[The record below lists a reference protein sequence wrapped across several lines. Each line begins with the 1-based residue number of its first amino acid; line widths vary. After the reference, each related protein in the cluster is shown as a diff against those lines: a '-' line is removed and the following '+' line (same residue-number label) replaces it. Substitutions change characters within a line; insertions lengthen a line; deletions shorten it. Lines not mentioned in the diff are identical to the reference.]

1 MVLYSYTNLTGETI
15 MNQKKYFDLLAKEFG
30 NSGEIIT
37 ELINLEA
44 ILNLPKGTELY
55 LSDIHGEYPAF
66 DHILRTG
73 AGNLRGKI
81 SECFGESMSELEK
94 DKFSLLVAYPKE
106 ILKDS
111 SFYPEKNHAWYEKT
125 ILQLIQLLTHAAS
138 KYTRSKVRKALPKN
152 YTYIVE
158 ELLYTDISLNEKEI
172 YYQEILSRLIDLGE
186 APSFIIDVSTSIQ
199 QLVVDHLH
207 VVGDIFD
214 RGPNADKIMDR
225 LMSYH
230 SLDIQWGNH
239 DILWLGAYAGSKACL
254 MTLLR
259 IAARYNY
266 LYELESAYSLNLRPL
281 FLFAE
286 DTYQEN
292 SGFAPKA
299 RKNAENF
306 QPESD
311 ERLEKVHQ
319 ALTMIQFK
327 LEGQI
332 MKRRPEFQ
340 MDDRLLLD
348 KIHFDTNQIQL
359 NGRIYPLIHSC
370 FQTVDTE
377 NPYQLSD
384 EENYVVDSL
393 MHSFQHSEKLQR
405 HMKFLLAKGSMYLVY
420 NNHLLY
426 HGCMP
431 LNEDGRFLEMEIEG
445 IFYFGK
451 SLLEQ
456 FEKKLRE
463 SSLNPSIHDDLA
475 TDLIWYSWIGK
486 ASPLFG
492 RSAMTTFERYF
503 IEDKTT
509 HKEYNNSYYQLRNTE
524 KTCRMILTHFG
535 LENEQSKIINGHTP
549 VKVAKGESPIK
560 ASGKL
565 FVIDGGLSKAYQN
578 TTGIAGYSLLNNSF
592 GFQIVTHQPFHSI
605 PKLLEEKRDRTYLKK
620 VIDEKVKRTLIKETT
635 IGASIREQCQVLIE
649 LLNYLKKK
657 NR

>member
-1 MVLYSYTNLTGETI
+1 MD
-15 MNQKKYFDLLAKEFG
+15 QKRYFDLLAKEFE

-73 AGNLRGKI
+73 AGNLREKI
-81 SECFGESMSELEK
+81 SECFGDQLSETEK
-94 DKFSLLVAYPKE
+94 DKFSLLVAYPRE

-111 SFYPEKNHAWYEKT
+111 SFFSEKTHRWFEKT
-125 ILQLIQLLTHAAS
+125 ILQLIQLLTYAAS

-158 ELLYTDISLNEKEI
+158 ELLYTDISLNEKEV
-172 YYQEILSRLIDLGE
+172 YYQEILTRLIELGE
-186 APSFIIDVSTSIQ
+186 APSFIIEVSTSIQ
-199 QLVVDHLH
+199 QLVLDHLH

-214 RGPNADKIMDR
+214 RGPNADKIMTR
-225 LMSYH
+225 LMTYH

-239 DILWLGAYAGSKACL
+239 DILWLGAYAGSEACL
-254 MTLLR
+254 LTLLR

-292 SGFAPKA
+292 DGFSPKE
-299 RKNAENF
+299 RKGGKPF

-319 ALTMIQFK
+319 ALAIIQFK

-332 MKRRPEFQ
+332 ILRRPSFQ
-340 MDDRLLLD
+340 MEDRLFLD
-348 KIHFDTNQIQL
+348 KIDLKTNQLQV
-359 NGRIYPLIHSC
+359 GEQTYPLNHSC
-370 FQTVDTE
+370 FQTLSKE
-377 NPYQLSD
+377 QPYKLSD
-384 EENYVVDSL
+384 EEQYVVKSL

-405 HMKFLLAKGSMYLVY
+405 HMRFLLAKGSMYLVY
-420 NNHLLY
+420 NNHLLF
-426 HGCMP
+426 HGCIP
-431 LNEDGRFLEMEIEG
+431 LNEEGRFMELNIDG
-445 IFYFGK
+445 VFYFGK

-456 FEKKLRE
+456 FEKRIRQSCLQ
-463 SSLNPSIHDDLA
+463 PTVHDDLA
-475 TDLIWYSWIGK
+475 TDLIWYSWVGK

-503 IEDKTT
+503 IDDKQT
-509 HKEYNNSYYQLRNTE
+509 HKEHNNPYYRLRNTE
-524 KTCRMILTHFG
+524 KTCQMILTHFG
-535 LENEQSKIINGHTP
+535 LEHEQSKIINGHTP
-549 VKVAKGESPIK
+549 VKVTKGESPIK

-565 FVIDGGLSKAYQN
+565 FVIDGGLSKAYQE
-578 TTGIAGYSLLNNSF
+578 TTGIAGYSLLNNSY

-605 PKLLEEKRDRTYLKK
+605 PKLLDEQRDPTYLKK
-620 VIDEKVKRTLIKETT
+620 VIDTQVKRTLIKETT
-635 IGASIREQCQVLIE
+635 IGASIQEQCQVLTE
-649 LLNYLKKK
+649 LLAYLKEK

>member
-1 MVLYSYTNLTGETI
+1 MT
-15 MNQKKYFDLLAKEFG
+15 QKKYFDLLAKEFE

-81 SECFGESMSELEK
+81 SECFGDTLSETEK
-94 DKFSLLVAYPKE
+94 DAFSLLVAYPKE
-106 ILKDS
+106 ILKDPN
-111 SFYPEKNHAWYEKT
+111 FFPEKNHQWYEKT
-125 ILQLIQLLTHAAS
+125 ILKLIRLLTYAAS

-158 ELLYTDISLNEKEI
+158 ELLYTDISLNEKET
-172 YYQEILSRLIDLGE
+172 YYQEILTRLIELGE
-186 APSFIIDVSTSIQ
+186 APAFIVEVSTSIQ
-199 QLVVDHLH
+199 RLVLDHLH
-207 VVGDIFD
+207 IVGDLFD

-239 DILWLGAYAGSKACL
+239 DILWLGAHAGSEACL
-254 MTLLR
+254 LTLLR

-286 DTYQEN
+286 DTYQKN
-292 SGFAPKA
+292 AGFAPKA
-299 RKNAENF
+299 RKEGKAF

-319 ALTMIQFK
+319 ALTILQFK

-332 MKRRPEFQ
+332 IQRRPEFQ
-340 MDDRLLLD
+340 MADRLLLD
-348 KIHFDTNQIQL
+348 KIDLETNQLQL
-359 NGRIYPLIHSC
+359 TDQSHPLIHAC
-370 FQTVDTE
+370 FQTVSADQ
-377 NPYQLSD
+377 PYQLS
-384 EENYVVDSL
+384 EEEKYVVQSL

-426 HGCMP
+426 HGCIP
-431 LNEDGRFLEMEIEG
+431 LNEDGRFMELKIDG
-445 IFYFGK
+445 VFYFGK
-451 SLLEQ
+451 SLLEE
-456 FEKKLRE
+456 FEKKIRQ
-463 SSLNPSIHDDLA
+463 SSLSPAVHDDLA
-475 TDLIWYSWIGK
+475 TDLIWYSWVGK

-503 IEDKTT
+503 IEDKQT
-509 HKEYNNSYYQLRNTE
+509 HKEISNPYYQLRNTE
-524 KTCRMILTHFG
+524 KTCQMILTHFG
-535 LENEQSKIINGHTP
+535 LDSLDSKIINGHTP
-549 VKVAKGESPIK
+549 VKVTKGESPIK

-565 FVIDGGLSKAYQN
+565 FVIDGGLSKAYQE

-605 PKLLEEKRDRTYLKK
+605 PQLLEERRDRTYLKK
-620 VIDEKVKRTLIKETT
+620 VIDAKVKRTLIKETT
-635 IGASIREQCQVLIE
+635 IGASIQEQCQVLTE
-649 LLNYLKKK
+649 LLSYLKEK